1 MDPMDVESRSAEKEE
16 GVKVCIRVRP
26 LNGGHSE
33 EDEISANGWTTSEDT
48 ISHTSGGVSFNF
60 DNVFTPPCR
69 NQDLYDSVASSI
81 IKSAVDGFNGVIFA
95 YGQTSSG
102 KTHTMLGNEGDSG
115 ITPLAIQDVFRH
127 VLKSTERE
135 FLVRVSYIE
144 IYNEVI
150 KDLLCKGQ
158 DNLKIHEDFTG
169 RVFVDAREEVVTCA
183 ADVLAIMKLGEEQRT
198 FGATNMNE
206 RSSRSHTIFTIHIE
220 SRTKGEHTNADDGVA
235 VCASTLS
242 LVDLAGSERVSHT
255 GAEGVRLKEGGHINK
270 SLLTL
275 GTVINKLSEGVTGHI
290 PYRDSKLTRILQ
302 PALGGN
308 ARTGVICAITPAK
321 MHMEESIST
330 LKFASRAKC
339 VQNKTSRIE
348 ILDDRAMLRRCQKEL
363 EQLKQKLEQKGCDS
377 ALKDSREVEELR
389 HRMEKEVEKAL
400 DLQDKVD
407 KLSQMLVFK
416 KDETLSPEPGEK
428 RPRSRRRET
437 IGCRA
442 NELGQASRRDE
453 NSHFE
458 RIGMLTKEVV
468 TVKKEAVDAIKEKE
482 TMRRHME
489 VQREALRNELE
500 ALEMHAAE
508 LERTRKLASSE
519 AETAGER
526 VAAAEVLIFVEEIV
540 TNAMLTSEQSR
551 RDSVRKSLG
560 EVKEERSR
568 IQKDLDSA
576 MKRERI
582 GTGPLQKQVDQMK
595 NKITELEA
603 KLKAAKSTTSR
614 LESEKLQH
622 EKESKSMEKQ
632 VSIGAFQS
640 GRDPDVLAV

>member
-1 MDPMDVESRSAEKEE
+1 MDPMDVVSKLAEKEE

-33 EDEISANGWTTSEDT
+33 DDEITANGWTTSGDT
-48 ISHTSGGVSFNF
+48 ISHASGGVSFNF

-69 NQDLYDSVASSI
+69 NQDLYDSIASSI

-158 DNLKIHEDFTG
+158 DNLKIHQDFTG

-183 ADVLAIMKLGEEQRT
+183 ADVLAIMNLGEEQRT

-220 SRTKGEHTNADDGVA
+220 SRTRGEHVNADDGVA

-242 LVDLAGSERVSHT
+242 LVDLAGSERASHT

-321 MHMEESIST
+321 MHIEESIST

-363 EQLKQKLEQKGCDS
+363 EHVKQKLEQTGCES
-377 ALKDSREVEELR
+377 ALEDSQEVQELR
-389 HRMEKEVEKAL
+389 LRMETEIEKSSE
-400 DLQDKVD
+400 LQEKVD
-407 KLSQMLVFK
+407 KLSQMIVSHK
-416 KDETLSPEPGEK
+416 GEPVSSEPGQK

-437 IGCRA
+437 IGCGT
-442 NELGQASRRDE
+442 NEIGRTSRRED
-453 NSHFE
+453 NSNSE
-458 RIGMLTKEVV
+458 RIGRLTKEVV

-489 VQREALRNELE
+489 VQREALRHELE
-500 ALEMHAAE
+500 ALEMHAEE
-508 LERTRKLASSE
+508 LERTRKR
-519 AETAGER
+519 T
-526 VAAAEVLIFVEEIV
+526 
-540 TNAMLTSEQSR
+540 
-551 RDSVRKSLG
+551 RD
-560 EVKEERSR
+560 
-568 IQKDLDSA
+568 
-576 MKRERI
+576 
-582 GTGPLQKQVDQMK
+582 
-595 NKITELEA
+595 
-603 KLKAAKSTTSR
+603 R
-614 LESEKLQH
+614 L
-622 EKESKSMEKQ
+622 
-632 VSIGAFQS
+632 
-640 GRDPDVLAV
+640 R